1 MTETTTTVETVPDAP
16 TTPVPLPTVAPP
28 TIGAGLAETSL
39 VTVVLH
45 ETTGHLVPIVR
56 SPVTVPNAPTVLPVI
71 VPSVGIARRTVI
83 VRSVRIARR
92 RATVPSGAIA
102 RRTVIVRSVG
112 IARRRATARS
122 VGIAR
127 LTVIVR
133 SVRTVLRRATARS
146 VGIARPT
153 VIAPSVLTVRLTGSG
168 PLDRTAPPRGVREET
183 TAVRRM
189 GRGAG
194 VRARVA
200 NRSALARRL
209 RTGIPSA
216 SSPCVPLRTSRTC
229 PTTSSLAIST
239 RSPGGS

>member
-1 MTETTTTVETVPDAP
+1 VTETTTTVETVPDAP

-56 SPVTVPNAPTVLPVI
+56 SPVIVPNAPTVLPVI
-71 VPSVGIARRTVI
+71 VPSVGTARRTVI
-83 VRSVRIARR
+83 VRSVRIALR
-92 RATVPSGAIA
+92 RATG
-102 RRTVIVRSVG
+102 RSVG
-112 IARRRATARS
+112 IARR
-122 VGIAR
+122 
-127 LTVIVR
+127 TVIVR

>member
-56 SPVTVPNAPTVLPVI
+56 SPVIVPNAPTVLPVI
-71 VPSVGIARRTVI
+71 VPSVGTARRTVI

-102 RRTVIVRSVG
+102 RRTVIV
-112 IARRRATARS
+112 RS

-209 RTGIPSA
+209 RTVIPSA

>member
-1 MTETTTTVETVPDAP
+1 VTETTTTVETVPDAP

-56 SPVTVPNAPTVLPVI
+56 SPVIVPNAPTVLPVI
-71 VPSVGIARRTVI
+71 VPSVGTARRTVI
-83 VRSVRIARR
+83 VRSVRIALR
-92 RATVPSGAIA
+92 RAT
-102 RRTVIVRSVG
+102 VRSVG
-112 IARRRATARS
+112 IAR
-122 VGIAR
+122 I
-127 LTVIVR
+127 TVIVR

-146 VGIARPT
+146 VGIGRPT
-153 VIAPSVLTVRLTGSG
+153 VIAPSVLSVRLTGSG

-209 RTGIPSA
+209 RTVIPSA